1 MTVFSKIAGWL
12 TGWVKGP
19 AGRGLEAGDDLGEA
33 LAWVMGAVG
42 EKVRRVRGDEKKL
55 LPALRRALGHVETIV
70 QATAG
75 PIEIR
80 KKSWDT
86 DVWLNTFFPT
96 VDALSE
102 CLDKSAGLRLFFR
115 DAKASHAFGFLAMRR
130 IEKAI
135 LGVETEGNLIKRDVA
150 QTFVGFEDHQIEA
163 LFPTEVE
170 ARRELKRRG
179 LKLLGEAARERIQSI
194 EAWITDLETRRY
206 VLQHE
211 IAFGEAEQ
219 AASEKADSSS
229 PGMFRKIVEGKVVIE
244 EIEAKLAELSAQVAA
259 PQDYL
264 DRLVEV
270 LNAPE
275 KYLAF
280 RTVFLHLDAMNI
292 KVRPETDRVQR
303 KIALSEVVL
312 EDGTQAVVVI
322 VRVSRDEIR
331 G

>member
-12 TGWVKGP
+12 TGRVKGP
-19 AGRGLEAGDDLGEA
+19 ADRGLEAGDDLGEA

-55 LPALRRALGHVETIV
+55 LPALRRALGHVEAIV

-102 CLDKSAGLRLFFR
+102 CLDKSAGLSLFFR
-115 DAKASHAFGFLAMRR
+115 NAEASHAFGCLAMRR
-130 IEKAI
+130 IEKAT

-163 LFPTEVE
+163 LFPTEAG

-179 LKLLGEAARERIQSI
+179 LKLLGETARERIQSI
-194 EAWITDLETRRY
+194 ESTITELETRRY
-206 VLQHE
+206 VLHHE

-219 AASEKADSSS
+219 AASENADSSS
-229 PGMFRKIVEGKVVIE
+229 PGMFRKIGEGKAVIE

-259 PQDYL
+259 PEDYL

-322 VRVSRDEIR
+322 VRVPREEAV
-331 G
+331 

>member
-1 MTVFSKIAGWL
+1 M
-12 TGWVKGP
+12 
-19 AGRGLEAGDDLGEA
+19 
-33 LAWVMGAVG
+33 
-42 EKVRRVRGDEKKL
+42 RGDEQKL
-55 LPALRRALGHVETIV
+55 LPALRRALGHVEAIV
-70 QATAG
+70 EATAG

-102 CLDKSAGLRLFFR
+102 CLEKSIGLRFFSR
-115 DAKASHAFGFLAMRR
+115 DTEASHAFGCLAMRR
-130 IEKAI
+130 IEKAT
-135 LGVETEGNLIKRDVA
+135 LGVETEGSLIKRDVA

-163 LFPTEVE
+163 LFPTEAE

-179 LKLLGEAARERIQSI
+179 LKLLGETARERIQSI
-194 EAWITDLETRRY
+194 ESTITELETRRY
-206 VLQHE
+206 VLHHE

-219 AASEKADSSS
+219 TASENADSSS
-229 PGMFRKIVEGKVVIE
+229 PGISRKIVEGKAVIE

-259 PQDYL
+259 PEDYL

-280 RTVFLHLDAMNI
+280 RKVFLHLDAMNI

-322 VRVSRDEIR
+322 VRVPREEAV
-331 G
+331 